1 MSQGTILIVDDSE
14 NIRSVLQMNFEHLG
28 YTVISASDGEE
39 ALRLVESRSPDVVVL
54 DVMMPRQ
61 NGFQVCRKIKSNP
74 SFASTPVIF
83 LTAKGQQEDRYWGK
97 DCGADEYLTKP
108 FSTAELERIIERLM
122 EKRERRNMTKEQFEK
137 EVKARRKR
145 KEKFYALTVKF
156 DPKALTVF
164 RQKYGEFRF
173 HDALE
178 GIRQTVELIVREET
192 GESLVW
198 MAGDAVV
205 RAILPGDQ
213 ARAAAL
219 RDRIILQADLLLE
232 SFYDEQDAGR
242 GYVVTRHGAEARE
255 VHVPLLRLEATL
267 KDAATIKRS

>member
-1 MSQGTILIVDDSE
+1 MSSGTILIVDDSE

-28 YTVISASDGEE
+28 YTVLAASDGEE
-39 ALRLVESRSPDVVVL
+39 ALRVMEREEPDVVVL

-61 NGFQVCRKIKSNP
+61 NGFQVCRKMKSNP
-74 SFASTPVIF
+74 RLASIPVVF
-83 LTAKGQQEDRYWGK
+83 LTAKGQREDRYWGK

-108 FSTAELERIIERLM
+108 FSTAELERVIERLLD
-122 EKRERRNMTKEQFEK
+122 RDDRSMTLGQFEA
-137 EVKARRKR
+137 ELAQRRQR
-145 KEKFYALTVKF
+145 REPFLVLTVAF
-156 DPKALTVF
+156 DAKALTVF

-198 MAGDAVV
+198 MAGDNVV
-205 RAILPGDQ
+205 KAILPGERE
-213 ARAAAL
+213 RAAAL
-219 RDRIILQADLLLE
+219 KDRIVLQSDLLLK

-242 GYVVTRHGAEARE
+242 GYVVARQGPEADE
-255 VHVPLLRLEATL
+255 IHVPLLRMEAHL
-267 KDAATIKRS
+267 AEDASTGL